1 MSALLRRLC
10 TRLDDFHKRRPVLA
24 ILIASAVAIVCAIA
38 ISHLNQLG
46 GDAMPPV
53 INHVGGFS
61 A

>member
-10 TRLDDFHKRRPVLA
+10 TRLDDFHDRRPVLA
-24 ILIASAVAIVCAIA
+24 ILIAIAVAIACEIA
-38 ISHLNQLG
+38 ISYLG

-53 INHVGGFS
+53 INHIGGFS